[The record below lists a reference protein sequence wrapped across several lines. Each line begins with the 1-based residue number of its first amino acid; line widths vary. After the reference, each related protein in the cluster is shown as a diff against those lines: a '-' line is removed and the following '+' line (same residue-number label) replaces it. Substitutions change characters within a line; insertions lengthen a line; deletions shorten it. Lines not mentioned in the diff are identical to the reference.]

1 MSARKRPDGKGAVVG
16 YCRVST
22 DEQRSSGLGM
32 GAQEERIRA
41 LCLAT
46 DRKLSSVIK
55 DEGHSAKDLRR
66 PGIQRLLE
74 GVRAGTVRSVLV
86 YRLDRLTRN
95 LGDLCSMMKEF
106 EKYEV
111 DLVSVSE
118 AFDTSAAVGKLM
130 LHLLGSFAEW
140 ERTII
145 AERTSAAIGYAR
157 SQGKAYGPTPFGY
170 LRSGDILVRNPRQQ
184 RALSLM
190 RGMRTVGESF
200 QKIADKMNELQVK
213 PSRGK
218 KWYASSIKAVL
229 ESRMQGEVA

>member
-1 MSARKRPDGKGAVVG
+1 MAGKRAKGQGLTVG

-22 DEQRSSGLGM
+22 DEQRTSGLGM

-46 DRKLSSVIK
+46 DRKLASVIK
-55 DEGHSAKDLRR
+55 DEGFSAKDLTR
-66 PGIQRLLE
+66 PGVQRLLE
-74 GVRAGTVRSVLV
+74 GVRNKTISAVVV
-86 YRLDRLTRN
+86 YRIDRLTRN
-95 LGDLCSMMKEF
+95 LSDLCSMMQEF
-106 EKYEV
+106 EKYGV

-118 AFDTSAAVGKLM
+118 AFDTSAAVGRLM

-140 ERTII
+140 ERSVI
-145 AERTSAAIGYAR
+145 AERTSAAISYAR
-157 SQGKAYGPTPFGY
+157 SQGKAYGPVPFGFF
-170 LRSGDILVRNPRQQ
+170 RSGDLLVRNPQQQ
-184 RALSLM
+184 RALGIM
-190 RGMRTVGESF
+190 RGMRTAGYSF
-200 QKIADKMNELQVK
+200 QKIADKMNELRVK